1 MLLRTTTHFQID
13 VARHFRSKAE
23 IIKLLDEMARI
34 KLQPLHLS
42 LTNDE
47 GWRLEISA
55 LPELTEVGGRRC
67 HDLSE
72 RTALLPQLGSGPS
85 DESPGSSGYYSR
97 AEYVEIVQAAT
108 IRGIEVIPEINMPA
122 HARAAVVSMEA
133 RYHHFAEQGDDA
145 AAKEYRLLD
154 PDDGSICTSVQF
166 YDRYAHYINV
176 CALLLISIM
185 TGPLQT
191 LSSSSAL
198 KR

>member
-72 RTALLPQLGSGPS
+72 RTALLPQLVAR
-85 DESPGSSGYYSR
+85 DLRVHELTSSQVH
-97 AEYVEIVQAAT
+97 E
-108 IRGIEVIPEINMPA
+108 
-122 HARAAVVSMEA
+122 
-133 RYHHFAEQGDDA
+133 
-145 AAKEYRLLD
+145 L
-154 PDDGSICTSVQF
+154 TS
-166 YDRYAHYINV
+166 
-176 CALLLISIM
+176 
-185 TGPLQT
+185 
-191 LSSSSAL
+191 
-198 KR
+198 